1 MAARIDNLIT
11 ASTYNAIRS
20 RVNRVV
26 GIGDGAEFGYGQTL
40 QSSLMSDNDLITAA
54 DMENLYNDIVLAAK
68 HQSGDPPVWTTSDGL
83 NAPDTGEIIGVYAAE
98 LGAPITTTN
107 PTTGE
112 EIVTRNTLNATIDT
126 DEGYLDFEQAATQ
139 IETNYLTTGSGA
151 LTTTVADTSVRTT
164 PWNTQI
170 SHVFTVQ
177 WNSAE
182 HRRTWA
188 NAGGKIRFNANLTGG
203 TSQPGDETQTPPG
216 TKDEI
221 WQTMLNTMGTV
232 EMGVLGTSTT
242 GTGTAASDV
251 SIYFASRAEKRDYAD
266 SDGLTFGGGSGSNA
280 NTSEATALTI
290 FTKNGSGVYSENEY
304 KIKVWEVD
312 TNALRFSI
320 TLNDFDIGDSQDPNN
335 LQGVSVP
342 IDESVTGFV
351 TSTISLVTPNGF
363 LDIDI
368 PAVTND
374 SPL

>member
-40 QSSLMSDNDLITAA
+40 QSRLMSDNDLITAD

-112 EIVTRNTLNATIDT
+112 EIVTRNTLNATTDT

-139 IETNYLTTGSGA
+139 IETNYLTTGTGA
-151 LTTTVADTSVRTT
+151 LTTTVADTNVRTT
-164 PWNTQI
+164 SWNTQI
-170 SHVFTVQ
+170 THVFTVQ
-177 WNSAE
+177 WNSYE

-221 WQTMLNTMGTV
+221 WQTMLNTMGTI
-232 EMGVLGTSTT
+232 EIGVQGTTTT
-242 GTGTAASDV
+242 GTGTPDGDV
-251 SIYFASRAEKRDYAD
+251 SIIYTDRPSAINWS
-266 SDGLTFGGGSGSNA
+266 STSPA
-280 NTSEATALTI
+280 NRQTI
-290 FTKNGSGVYSENEY
+290 FTKSGSGVYSENSYLIEAA
-304 KIKVWEVD
+304 EVD
-312 TNALRFSI
+312 DNAIRFYI
-320 TLNDFDIGDSQDPNN
+320 TFNDADIGDSQDPNN

-342 IDESVTGFV
+342 IDESVTGFI